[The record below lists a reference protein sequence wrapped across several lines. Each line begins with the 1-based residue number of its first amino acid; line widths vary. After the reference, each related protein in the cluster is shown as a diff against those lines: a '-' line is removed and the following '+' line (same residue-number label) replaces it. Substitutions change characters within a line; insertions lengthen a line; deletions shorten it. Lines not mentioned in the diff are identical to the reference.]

1 LIKLGQFSTFVSA
14 KVPTAIQHVNRQRS
28 VTISVNAG
36 DGRLVGDVQSA
47 VQKSVAGVN
56 LPAGYSVSYAGSGQI
71 GGSAFGDLA
80 HAMGVAVLLMYMLM
94 MVLFGS
100 MVRPLVVLM
109 SLPLAM
115 IGALGA
121 MALTHSAFTLFSML
135 GLAVLLGLVGKNAI
149 LLVDR
154 ADRLRAAGLDRSAA
168 LLAAGPSRLR
178 PIVMTTAS
186 VMAALLP
193 IVSGVEEGSDLL
205 QSVALVLIGG
215 LLTSTLLTLV
225 FVPAMYTVFDDLQLS
240 VARIAAH
247 YSVARRALAWSQPS
261 TTAASRSQIAPAT
274 LAPRASGRSVRG
286 ST

>member
-1 LIKLGQFSTFVSA
+1 
-14 KVPTAIQHVNRQRS
+14 
-28 VTISVNAG
+28 
-36 DGRLVGDVQSA
+36 
-47 VQKSVAGVN
+47 VQKAVAGVD
-56 LPAGYSVSYAGSGQI
+56 LPSGYRVTYAGSGQI

-80 HAMGVAVLLMYMLM
+80 RAMGVAVLLMYMLM
-94 MVLFGS
+94 MMLFGS
-100 MVRPLVVLM
+100 LVRPLVVLM
-109 SLPLAM
+109 SLPLAL

-135 GLAVLLGLVGKNAI
+135 GVAVLLGLVGKNAI

-154 ADRLRAAGLDRSAA
+154 ADHLRASGMDRSAA

-178 PIVMTTAS
+178 PIVMTTVS

-225 FVPAMYTVFDDLQLS
+225 FVPAMYTVFDDLQVGIGRLVRWLLS
-240 VARIAAH
+240 ARSSRAARPMPTT
-247 YSVARRALAWSQPS
+247 SSGLA
-261 TTAASRSQIAPAT
+261 TATAT
-274 LAPRASGRSVRG
+274 VLDR
-286 ST
+286 